1 MARRVDPEE
10 VEDMTWYALDDE
22 LPVYADLRVGA
33 AVLAS
38 AEAAARA
45 DRIHRRIPPQVR
57 TTRYTS
63 RRRLRENAMNPP
75 PR

>member
-45 DRIHRRIPPQVR
+45 DRIHRR
-57 TTRYTS
+57 TTAS
-63 RRRLRENAMNPP
+63 A
-75 PR
+75 

>member
-45 DRIHRRIPPQVR
+45 DRVHRKPQKVVK
-57 TTRYTS
+57 TRCTS